1 MQAGRALLYRPT
13 YLYSTF
19 FVAYIQ
25 ELLRIVKH
33 LCMQNGKKE
42 APLQKTCSYLTFN
55 TVDWIDVF
63 IRPVYKQI
71 IIDAL
76 NRYIEEKGLI
86 VYAWCLMT
94 NHLHLVAN
102 CKSSTSLSLLER
114 DFKKHTTKE
123 ILEAIDLEPEL
134 RREWMLQ
141 RFELFSQSLKRIE
154 KFQVWQNCCNP
165 VLIDFKQVYRLQE
178 RILYVHENPVR
189 DKIVTRPED
198 YVCSSAADY
207 AGKKG
212 LVNVTVI
219 NFEQL
224 RISAFKTGE

>member
-1 MQAGRALLYRPT
+1 
-13 YLYSTF
+13 
-19 FVAYIQ
+19 
-25 ELLRIVKH
+25 
-33 LCMQNGKKE
+33 MQNGKKE

-55 TVDWIDVF
+55 IVDWIDVF

-76 NRYIEEKGLI
+76 NRYIAEKGLI

-102 CKSSTSLSLLER
+102 CKPNTSLSLLER

-141 RFELFSQSLKRIE
+141 RFELFSHCLKRIE
-154 KFQVWQNCCNP
+154 KFQVWQNCSNP

-189 DKIVTRPED
+189 DKIVARPED
-198 YVCSSAADY
+198 YLCSSAGDY

-219 NFEQL
+219 NFDQL
-224 RISAFKTGE
+224 RVSAFKTE